1 MQCGSNVQC
10 GSLPFFPADPYPSRE
25 RIGKR
30 WLLPMCTRAIFN
42 HLACTYTGTPRYTS
56 MGDITPTQL
65 NGCQQAF
72 KRCFN
77 VETASSFNV
86 KISFTIKV
94 EWINV
99 EIRRWFNVYFWR
111 CSTLRLRTGV
121 RLMANSP
128 SLTICLHVCILI
140 NSKPK
145 LVYRSIFVCTDLI
158 N

>member
-1 MQCGSNVQC
+1 MCFPKSWT
-10 GSLPFFPADPYPSRE
+10 FFANTDTENCTFQLKKWGNLTCNAGPCLFSPRTRTRE

-30 WLLPMCTRAIFN
+30 WLLPICTRAFFN

-86 KISFTIKV
+86 KITLKFCWVWKLNRRWNSTLIQR
-94 EWINV
+94 WYLTLSNV
-99 EIRRWFNVYFWR
+99 E
-111 CSTLRLRTGV
+111 
-121 RLMANSP
+121 
-128 SLTICLHVCILI
+128 
-140 NSKPK
+140 
-145 LVYRSIFVCTDLI
+145 
-158 N
+158 